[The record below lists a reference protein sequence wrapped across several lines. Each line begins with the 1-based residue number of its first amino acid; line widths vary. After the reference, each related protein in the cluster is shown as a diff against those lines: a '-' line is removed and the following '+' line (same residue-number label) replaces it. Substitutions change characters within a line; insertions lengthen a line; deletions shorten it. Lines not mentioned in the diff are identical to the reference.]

1 MKKGNLLLQELVT
14 SIPIISRAFGNPSK
28 RYLAESCSGKYHNKS
43 SAKAKKNSKLN
54 SVLTKMNKFG
64 RKADNFANG
73 VREHVMRLG
82 GMKISNTMKVKKNF
96 IQLFGMKE
104 REKLLKAS
112 QCCLS
117 TTSGPIS
124 GILFISTHK
133 VAFCSDRSIKIISS
147 PQQDFNTR
155 IHYKVAIPVEK
166 INCVN
171 QSQNVEKPSEK
182 YIEIVTEDNFDF
194 WFMGFL
200 NYQKTFK
207 YLQQAMF
214 SHA

>member
-43 SAKAKKNSKLN
+43 SAKAKKN
-54 SVLTKMNKFG
+54 M
-64 RKADNFANG
+64 
-73 VREHVMRLG
+73 MRLG
-82 GMKISNTMKVKKNF
+82 GMKTSNTMKVKKNF

-112 QCCLS
+112 QCYLS

-147 PQQDFNTR
+147 PEQDFNTR